1 MTMRSWRIRVFI
13 ATWLC
18 YAGYYFCRRPY
29 YVTKS
34 ALSTELGFD
43 GATLG
48 MIGAL
53 YLIAYAVGQFAVG
66 ALGNRVGA
74 RVMLLSG
81 MAVSIAM
88 NVGFGLASTSTAFF
102 ALMTING
109 LAQATG
115 WSANVGTMA
124 SWFTHK
130 ERGKVMGLWT
140 TNFQAG
146 GVVANALASFVLG
159 HYGWQASFFAGA
171 AVLAAVWLVVL
182 TNQRNR
188 PEDVGLEPLPDE
200 AEHKT
205 LKRGAWVDVVLIG
218 VCYFFLK
225 LIRYALWSWAPFFLT
240 LNYGLAKDE
249 SGYLST
255 LFDVFGVPGV
265 ILTGWLSDKFFKS
278 RRGGVSLLMTLVLV
292 GCCVVLYTAGRVSL
306 PVFAVGI
313 AVAGFSL
320 YGPDA
325 LLTGAG
331 AMDIGSRRGAILAAG
346 LISGIGS
353 LGPIVQELV
362 IGKMYDASKGDLGPI
377 FLLLLGSSV
386 AAAVTLGVVVVR
398 NRLGKSDV

>member
-171 AVLAAVWLVVL
+171 AV
-182 TNQRNR
+182 TN
-188 PEDVGLEPLPDE
+188 
-200 AEHKT
+200 AT
-205 LKRGAWVDVVLIG
+205 
-218 VCYFFLK
+218 
-225 LIRYALWSWAPFFLT
+225 APRT
-240 LNYGLAKDE
+240 
-249 SGYLST
+249 S
-255 LFDVFGVPGV
+255 
-265 ILTGWLSDKFFKS
+265 
-278 RRGGVSLLMTLVLV
+278 
-292 GCCVVLYTAGRVSL
+292 
-306 PVFAVGI
+306 
-313 AVAGFSL
+313 
-320 YGPDA
+320 
-325 LLTGAG
+325 
-331 AMDIGSRRGAILAAG
+331 
-346 LISGIGS
+346 
-353 LGPIVQELV
+353 
-362 IGKMYDASKGDLGPI
+362 
-377 FLLLLGSSV
+377 GSSRCP
-386 AAAVTLGVVVVR
+386 TR
-398 NRLGKSDV
+398 PSTRR